1 MCNLVQIYHKLLW
14 SRTMSRSAHLNHRRY
29 LFSISLLPYDNISF
43 EKKKTKKKKE
53 KKLTKHQLKAIRFI
67 HSSNRTLPHS
77 NAFRNHVKRGTH
89 NSLII
94 SQTCLSPVNRPITRH
109 KTLLSELN
117 VDFSI
122 PFLPRWNSRG
132 TARSLLV
139 LAFDYLER
147 LLSLLPEY
155 RVSFLFLRRESFRR
169 TWREFSSPLL
179 KEEASPPCPRI
190 SRNVTIAPPA
200 ENHHRDPQRGGRH
213 RCNWPSYAPLLPV
226 RKHRESDQP
235 NRDDRRAGENKRLR
249 GRLQV
254 TKLRLSYA

>member
-1 MCNLVQIYHKLLW
+1 
-14 SRTMSRSAHLNHRRY
+14 MSRSAHLNHRRY

-43 EKKKTKKKKE
+43 EKKKKRKKKKE

-155 RVSFLFLRRESFRR
+155 RASFLFLRRESFRR
-169 TWREFSSPLL
+169 T
-179 KEEASPPCPRI
+179 
-190 SRNVTIAPPA
+190 
-200 ENHHRDPQRGGRH
+200 
-213 RCNWPSYAPLLPV
+213 
-226 RKHRESDQP
+226 
-235 NRDDRRAGENKRLR
+235 
-249 GRLQV
+249 
-254 TKLRLSYA
+254 

>member
-43 EKKKTKKKKE
+43 EKKKKRKKKKE

-155 RVSFLFLRRESFRR
+155 RASFLFLRRESFRR

-190 SRNVTIAPPA
+190 SRNVTIAPPQKITIGIHSG
-200 ENHHRDPQRGGRH
+200 EVVTGVIGHRMPRYCLFGNTVNLTSRT
-213 RCNWPSYAPLLPV
+213 
-226 RKHRESDQP
+226 ETT
-235 NRDDRRAGENKRLR
+235 GEPGKINVSEDAYR
-249 GRLQV
+249 
-254 TKLRLSYA
+254 